1 MSILTKFLD
10 WVYGTT
16 PSKPETNKVSTV
28 VKTATPVSK
37 AKKPTA
43 KKTTNRKKSAPKTKR

>member
-16 PSKPETNKVSTV
+16 PSKPATNKVSTV
-28 VKTATPVSK
+28 VTTAPPVSK

-43 KKTTNRKKSAPKTKR
+43 KKTTNKKKSAPKSKK